1 MSKLVW
7 YLMAAAVVE
16 AFGSVPA
23 VAQPPAGA
31 IAGWNR
37 FVAAVEHQRAAQ
49 RLAATDGRFFE
60 MDFEPHGRETRRAVT
75 AGAIVIDSVEL
86 PSVNR
91 HEIATPGATV
101 QRWRGVVYLPGI
113 GLNALLDRLE
123 ITPPADEDVL
133 RSAVLSRGEH
143 EMRVYLRLQRR
154 KIVTVVYDTE
164 HDVRFERFNQTRAA
178 STSIATRIVEVR
190 DAGQRTEAEYAPGTD
205 HGFLWKL
212 NAYWRYEQV
221 DGGVIVECESI
232 SLSRTVPFLLR
243 PVAGPIV
250 NSIARESLERTLN
263 AIRTYA
269 RPS

>member
-7 YLMAAAVVE
+7 CVMAAAVVE
-16 AFGSVPA
+16 AFGPA
-23 VAQPPAGA
+23 RAIAQPPAGA
-31 IAGWNR
+31 LAGWNR
-37 FVAAVEHQRAAQ
+37 LVAAVEQERAAQ
-49 RLAATDGRFFE
+49 RFAATDGRFLE
-60 MDFEPHGRETRRAVT
+60 MDFEPHRRETRRAVMG
-75 AGAIVIDSVEL
+75 GAIVVGSVEP
-86 PSVNR
+86 PSDNG

-113 GLNALLDRLE
+113 GLDALLARLE
-123 ITPPADEDVL
+123 MTPPADEDVL

-154 KIVTVVYDTE
+154 KIVTVVFDTE
-164 HDVRFERFNQTRAA
+164 HDVRFERFSQTRAA

-190 DAGQRTEAEYAPGTD
+190 DAGQPTESEYAPGTD

-221 DGGVIVECESI
+221 DGGVIAECESI

-243 PVAGPIV
+243 PIVGPMV
-250 NSIARESLERTLN
+250 DSIARESLERTLN
-263 AIRTYA
+263 ALRTYA